1 MNASLGMSGE
11 VTALAKPL
19 GTRRTLIRH
28 LPSMNHHMS
37 FERTFMG
44 KPFLANRATGLITG
58 GSAVTHVLQRFGEV
72 FFKFFFYQI
81 NLNVKAFNVRTIA
94 VCIFLN
100 ISKYLI
106 KRQCSLS
113 KIVYFLNI
121 MSPSSMSV

>member
-58 GSAVTHVLQRFGEV
+58 GSAVTHVLQRFGE
-72 FFKFFFYQI
+72 F
-81 NLNVKAFNVRTIA
+81 
-94 VCIFLN
+94 FLN
-100 ISKYLI
+100 SFFSRLI
-106 KRQCSLS
+106 
-113 KIVYFLNI
+113 
-121 MSPSSMSV
+121 